1 VQSTI
6 PQSHR
11 LGVATFITLTQTEC
25 MGHENDTETVNIQL
39 LVGVTGLKPV
49 QAFVTVSKE
58 RPHNLHAGISLFLD
72 GSC

>member
-1 VQSTI
+1 
-6 PQSHR
+6 
-11 LGVATFITLTQTEC
+11 

-39 LVGVTGLKPV
+39 LVGVMGLKPV